1 MTSAQLSPPTI
12 FIGLG
17 NPGEKYNGS
26 RHNVGHHFLDL
37 LVKKYSASAFKSES
51 RLLGS
56 LSKSSFE
63 GRKVL
68 LFKSSKYMNES
79 GESIRRFIDYY
90 KLNLNQICIIHDDLD
105 LDCGIAKIKF
115 DGGHGGHNGLRN
127 IIHLCG
133 SAFLRIRIG
142 IGHPQTKDVIDYV
155 LSKPSREEL
164 MDIECALG
172 TSVEAVGDMMNLG
185 VAKAIDTLHSN
196 QV

>member
-1 MTSAQLSPPTI
+1 MTSAQLSPPSI

-37 LVKKYSASAFKSES
+37 LAEKYKASAFKSES
-51 RLLGS
+51 KLFGS
-56 LSKSSFE
+56 LSKASFE

-90 KLNLNQICIIHDDLD
+90 KLSLDQICIIHDDLD

-142 IGHPQTKDVIDYV
+142 IGHPQTKDVINYV
-155 LSKPSREEL
+155 LSKPSTEEL
-164 MDIECALG
+164 LGIEFALNI
-172 TSVEAVGDMMNLG
+172 SVEAVGDMMNLG
-185 VAKAIDTLHSN
+185 VAKAMDALHSN
-196 QV
+196 RA

>member
-37 LVKKYSASAFKSES
+37 LAEKYKASAFKSES
-51 RLLGS
+51 KLIGS
-56 LSKSSFE
+56 LSKASFE

-68 LFKSSKYMNES
+68 LFKSSKYINES
-79 GESIRRFIDYY
+79 G
-90 KLNLNQICIIHDDLD
+90 
-105 LDCGIAKIKF
+105 AKIKF

-142 IGHPQTKDVIDYV
+142 IGHPQTKDVINYV
-155 LSKPSREEL
+155 LSKPSTEEL
-164 MDIECALG
+164 LGIEFALN

-185 VAKAIDTLHSN
+185 VAKAMDALHSN
-196 QV
+196 RA

>member
-1 MTSAQLSPPTI
+1 MTSDQLSPPMI

-155 LSKPSREEL
+155 LSKPSIEEL
-164 MDIECALG
+164 IGIEFALN
-172 TSVEAVGDMMNLG
+172 TSVEAVGDMMTLG
-185 VAKAIDTLHSN
+185 VAKAMDTLHSSGL
-196 QV
+196 

>member
-1 MTSAQLSPPTI
+1 MTSAQLSSPKI

-17 NPGEKYNGS
+17 NPGDKYNGS
-26 RHNVGHHFLDL
+26 RHNVGHHFLNL
-37 LVKKYSASAFKSES
+37 LADKYKASAFKPESKVCGNLSEA
-51 RLLGS
+51 
-56 LSKSSFE
+56 SFE
-63 GRKVL
+63 GRKL
-68 LFKSSKYMNES
+68 LFFKSSKYMNES

-90 KLNLNQICIIHDDLD
+90 KLSLDQICIIHDDLD

-142 IGHPQTKDVIDYV
+142 IGHPQTKDVINYV
-155 LSKPSREEL
+155 LSKPSTEEL
-164 MDIECALG
+164 FDIEFALK

-185 VAKAIDTLHSN
+185 VAKAMDALHSSRA
-196 QV
+196 

>member
-1 MTSAQLSPPTI
+1 MTSAQLSSPTI

-37 LVKKYSASAFKSES
+37 LAEKYKASAFKSES
-51 RLLGS
+51 KLFGS
-56 LSKSSFE
+56 LSKASFE

-90 KLNLNQICIIHDDLD
+90 KLSLDQICIIHDDLD

-155 LSKPSREEL
+155 LSKPSTEEL
-164 MDIECALG
+164 ISIKFALD

-185 VAKAIDTLHSN
+185 VAKAMDTLHSN

>member
-37 LVKKYSASAFKSES
+37 LTEKYKAPAFKSES
-51 RLLGS
+51 KLFGS
-56 LSKSSFE
+56 LSKASFE

-79 GESIRRFIDYY
+79 GQSIRRFINYY
-90 KLNLNQICIIHDDLD
+90 KLSLNQVCIIHDDLD

-115 DGGHGGHNGLRN
+115 DGCLLYTSPSPRD
-127 IIHLCG
+127 LSTSRMPS
-133 SAFLRIRIG
+133 SA
-142 IGHPQTKDVIDYV
+142 
-155 LSKPSREEL
+155 
-164 MDIECALG
+164 
-172 TSVEAVGDMMNLG
+172 
-185 VAKAIDTLHSN
+185 
-196 QV
+196 

>member
-37 LVKKYSASAFKSES
+37 LAKKYKASAFKSES
-51 RLLGS
+51 KLFGS
-56 LSKSSFE
+56 LSKASFE
-63 GRKVL
+63 GRKIL

-90 KLNLNQICIIHDDLD
+90 KLGLDQICIIHDDLD

-155 LSKPSREEL
+155 LSKPSTEEL
-164 MDIECALG
+164 IGIEFALN

-185 VAKAIDTLHSN
+185 VAKAMNALHRHR
-196 QV
+196 V

>member
-1 MTSAQLSPPTI
+1 MTSDQLSPPMI

-79 GESIRRFIDYY
+79 GESIRRFLDYY
-90 KLNLNQICIIHDDLD
+90 KLSLNQICIIHDDLD

>member
-1 MTSAQLSPPTI
+1 MTSVQLSSPTI

-37 LVKKYSASAFKSES
+37 LTEKYEATAFKSES
-51 RLLGS
+51 KLFGS
-56 LSKSSFE
+56 LSKASFE

-79 GESIRRFIDYY
+79 GDSIRRFIDYY
-90 KLNLNQICIIHDDLD
+90 KLSLDQICIIHDDLD

-142 IGHPQTKDVIDYV
+142 IGHPQTKDVTDYV
-155 LSKPSREEL
+155 LSKPSLEEL
-164 MDIECALG
+164 ISIESALFASIKAIEDII
-172 TSVEAVGDMMNLG
+172 NLG
-185 VAKAIDTLHSN
+185 VTKAMDILHSN

>member
-1 MTSAQLSPPTI
+1 MISTQLSSPKI

-17 NPGEKYNGS
+17 NPGEKYTGS
-26 RHNVGHHFLDL
+26 WHNVGHHFLDL
-37 LVKKYSASAFKSES
+37 LAKRYKASAFKSES
-51 RLLGS
+51 KLFGS
-56 LSKSSFE
+56 LSKASFE
-63 GRKVL
+63 SKKIL

-90 KLNLNQICIIHDDLD
+90 KLSLDQICIIHDDLD

-142 IGHPQTKDVIDYV
+142 IGHPQTKDVINYV
-155 LSKPSREEL
+155 LSKPSTEEL
-164 MDIECALG
+164 LAIEFALN
-172 TSVEAVGDMMNLG
+172 TSVEAVGDMMSLG
-185 VAKAIDTLHSN
+185 VAKAMNILHSN
-196 QV
+196 RA

>member
-1 MTSAQLSPPTI
+1 MTSAQLSPPSI

-26 RHNVGHHFLDL
+26 RHNVGYHFLDL
-37 LVKKYSASAFKSES
+37 LAEKYKAPVFKSES
-51 RLLGS
+51 KLFGS
-56 LSKSSFE
+56 LSKASSE

-79 GESIRRFIDYY
+79 GESIRRFIEYY
-90 KLNLNQICIIHDDLD
+90 NLSLEEICIIHDDLD
-105 LDCGIAKIKF
+105 LDFGIAKIKF

-133 SAFLRIRIG
+133 SEFLRIRIG
-142 IGHPQTKDVIDYV
+142 IGHPQTKDVINYV
-155 LSKPSREEL
+155 LSEPSIEEL
-164 MDIECALG
+164 FDIEFALK

-185 VAKAIDTLHSN
+185 VAKAMDALHSSRA
-196 QV
+196 

>member
-1 MTSAQLSPPTI
+1 MTSTQLSYPTI

-17 NPGEKYNGS
+17 NPGEKYIGS
-26 RHNVGHHFLDL
+26 RHNVGYHFLDL
-37 LVKKYSASAFKSES
+37 LAEKYTASAFKPEPKIF
-51 RLLGS
+51 GD
-56 LSKSSFE
+56 LSQASFE
-63 GRKVL
+63 GRKIL

-90 KLNLNQICIIHDDLD
+90 KLNLKQTCIIHDDLD

-155 LSKPSREEL
+155 LSKPSTEEL
-164 MDIECALG
+164 ISIKFALD
-172 TSVEAVGDMMNLG
+172 TSVEAVGDMLNLG
-185 VAKAIDTLHSN
+185 VTKAMDALHSSRA
-196 QV
+196 

>member
-1 MTSAQLSPPTI
+1 MTSTQLSSPTI

-17 NPGEKYNGS
+17 NPGEKYIGS
-26 RHNVGHHFLDL
+26 RHNVGYHFLDL
-37 LVKKYSASAFKSES
+37 LAEQYSASAFKPEPKIF
-51 RLLGS
+51 GD
-56 LSKSSFE
+56 LSQASFE
-63 GRKVL
+63 GRKIL

-90 KLNLNQICIIHDDLD
+90 KLNLKQTCIIHDDLD

-142 IGHPQTKDVIDYV
+142 IGHPQTKNVINYV
-155 LSKPSREEL
+155 LSKPNAEEL
-164 MDIECALG
+164 IGIESALDA
-172 TSVEAVGDMMNLG
+172 SVKAAEDMMNLG
-185 VAKAIDTLHSN
+185 VAKAIDILHSN
-196 QV
+196 RV

>member
-1 MTSAQLSPPTI
+1 MTSTQLSPPTI

-17 NPGEKYNGS
+17 NPGEKYHGS

-37 LVKKYSASAFKSES
+37 LAEKYKASAFKSES
-51 RLLGS
+51 KLFGS
-56 LSKSSFE
+56 LSKASFE

-90 KLNLNQICIIHDDLD
+90 KLNLNQIWIIHDDLD

-142 IGHPQTKDVIDYV
+142 IGHPQTKNVINYV
-155 LSKPSREEL
+155 LSKPNAEEL
-164 MDIECALG
+164 IGIESALDA
-172 TSVEAVGDMMNLG
+172 SVKAAEDMMNLG
-185 VAKAIDTLHSN
+185 VAKAIDILHSN
-196 QV
+196 RV

>member
-26 RHNVGHHFLDL
+26 RHNVGYHFLRL
-37 LVKKYSASAFKSES
+37 LTEKYTASAFKTES
-51 RLLGS
+51 KLFGS
-56 LSKSSFE
+56 LAKASFE
-63 GRKVL
+63 DRKVL

-79 GESIRRFIDYY
+79 GESIKRFIDYY

-142 IGHPQTKDVIDYV
+142 IGHPQTKDVINYV
-155 LSKPSREEL
+155 LSKPSKEEL
-164 MDIECALG
+164 LGIECALN

-185 VAKAIDTLHSN
+185 VAKAMDALHSSRA
-196 QV
+196 